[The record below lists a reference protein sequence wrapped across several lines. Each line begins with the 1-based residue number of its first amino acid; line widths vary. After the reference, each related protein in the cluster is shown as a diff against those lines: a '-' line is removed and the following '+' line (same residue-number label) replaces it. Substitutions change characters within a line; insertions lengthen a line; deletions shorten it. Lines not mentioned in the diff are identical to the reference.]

1 MNTSYFLL
9 LWLDAF
15 LRMSAPCPRCG
26 ERAATHKMLSPLNVD
41 TQSVSA
47 QGDDLGVRMTTTFT
61 CGERLT
67 VMIDDTF
74 SQLLVGA

>member
-15 LRMSAPCPRCG
+15 LRMNAPCPRCG
-26 ERAATHKMLSPLNVD
+26 ERAATHKMLSPLTVD
-41 TQSVSA
+41 TQRENP
-47 QGDDLGVRMTTTFT
+47 DLGVRMTTTFT
-61 CGERLT
+61 CGEKLT